1 MAYWNQLC
9 DRMYQRPAIFFLL
22 ISMPVFGLIGLWDIL
37 WMGPRGLHFMRQ
49 TDSLSFVM
57 GYYQFE
63 VPFWEPRIY
72 NLVGQDGKAA
82 GEFPWLY
89 YLLAQVFKLTGPKLY
104 LLRWLD
110 FIIVLAGVYAFFRIA
125 LHRLKSLMAA
135 YITAWLPFSSTVF
148 FYYATGMVPDI
159 PALGLCLMG
168 WYFAYFWLQNGRK
181 SFPWWALLCFT
192 LAGLTKITVLVSV
205 LALPGVLLL
214 FSGSNAVFVLVKK
227 QKAMVW
233 SLVWA
238 LLALGASAAWAAYA
252 NAYNKVNCD
261 TCFLMDITPYWSLTQ
276 EQIDLVWI
284 HITGYWWPDY
294 FQLDLWFVWGMVF
307 VAALVL
313 LIWKRN
319 TWTLFFLPVLWGY
332 IAMFVLFFRQ
342 FQNHD
347 YYVITFYSAFA
358 LTLLSFQEQLLAL
371 PKWANKTVQAVL
383 LVFLVMA
390 FKRSDKGLDHRYAV
404 QDDFAALY
412 QHYENYYQVID
423 SLQIDSKAKFVV
435 LGDNTPNGG
444 FMAIRRQ
451 GFGIRDTTGHN
462 IPQAVNMHQMR
473 HFDYAI
479 AFKGLDYTDSL
490 KQLWGLQP
498 ILQNDS
504 VQLYKVSR

>member
-1 MAYWNQLC
+1 MLQH
-9 DRMYQRPAIFFLL
+9 PAVYFLL
-22 ISMPVFGLIGLWDIL
+22 ISIPVFGLIGLWDIL
-37 WMGPRGLHFMRQ
+37 WLGPRGLHFMRQ

-57 GYYQFE
+57 GYYQFD
-63 VPFWEPRIY
+63 VPFAEPRIY

-89 YLLAQVFKLTGPKLY
+89 YLLAQVFKVSGPKLY

-110 FIIVLAGVYAFFRIA
+110 FLIVLGGIYAFFRIA

-148 FYYATGMVPDI
+148 FYYATGMVPDV

-168 WYFAYFWLQNGRK
+168 LSFSYFWLQNGK
-181 SFPWWALLCFT
+181 KTYPWWALLCFT

-214 FSGSNAVFVLVKK
+214 FASSNIVFAAIKK
-227 QKAMVW
+227 QKAMLW
-233 SLVWA
+233 SLAWA
-238 LLALGASAAWAAYA
+238 IVAFGLSAAWAAYA

-261 TCFLMDITPYWSLTQ
+261 TCFLMEITPYWSLTK

-284 HITGYWWPDY
+284 HITEYWWPDY
-294 FQLDLWFVWGMVF
+294 YQLDLWFVWGIVF
-307 VAALVL
+307 TGALL
-313 LIWKRN
+313 LLMRKRN
-319 TWTLFFLPVLWGY
+319 PWTLLFLPVLLGY
-332 IAMFVLFFRQ
+332 AVMFVLFFRQ

-358 LTLLSFQEQLLAL
+358 LTLLSFQEQLRDL
-371 PKWANKTVQAVL
+371 PQKGYKVIQLVL
-383 LVFLVMA
+383 LVFLVMS

-404 QDDFAALY
+404 QDDFAALF

-423 SLQIDSKAKFVV
+423 SLHIDSKAKFIV

-451 GFGIRDTTGHN
+451 GFGIRDTTGLN

-473 HFDYAI
+473 QFDYAI

-504 VQLYKVSR
+504 VLLYSFH